1 MPVEQGPR
9 AAERTDERF
18 HGFVAVQ
25 GRGLVALPA
34 RLRRKYHLDR
44 PGAQVEITER
54 PDGVLEIRA
63 MAAVPAEEG
72 WFWDRRWLPGERAV
86 DDHVARGEV
95 TTFADADAFLTHL
108 DNLSAADDNGG
119 ENPAPR

>member
-1 MPVEQGPR
+1 MAV
-9 AAERTDERF
+9 ERTDERF

-34 RLRRKYHLDR
+34 RLRRKYHLDQ

-63 MAAVPAEEG
+63 MTAVPAEEG

-86 DDHVARGEV
+86 DEHLDRGEV
-95 TTFADADAFLTHL
+95 TTHADADAFLAHL
-108 DNLSAADDNGG
+108 EILSAADDHGS
-119 ENPAPR
+119 EKPARQ